1 MKLLFV
7 AVSPLLNQENLMA
20 QPQTNVDEVVNAIAA
35 ETNTPAE
42 TVSKM
47 YADTLADFKTDARV
61 FDYVPLLVAKKVRDT
76 LRHSGNRKH

>member
-7 AVSPLLNQENLMA
+7 AVSPLLNPENLMA

-76 LRHSGNRKH
+76 LRHSGTRKH